1 MDNAVTRCSGVLNS
15 CNAAEAEAEEREEEE
30 REEEEGKEEEEE
42 GQGRGSAEKRS
53 AQHSIQA
60 ARQLHRLQGQQ
71 EERCQIEARYQLQ
84 ERCQQS

>member
-1 MDNAVTRCSGVLNS
+1 MDNALARCSSVAKS
-15 CNAAEAEAEEREEEE
+15 CKAAEAEAEEREEEE
-30 REEEEGKEEEEE
+30 GKEEEE

-53 AQHSIQA
+53 AQHSLQA

-71 EERCQIEARYQLQ
+71 EERCQTEARYQLQ

>member
-1 MDNAVTRCSGVLNS
+1 MDNALARCSGVS
-15 CNAAEAEAEEREEEE
+15 KACNAAEAEAEEREEEE
-30 REEEEGKEEEEE
+30 GKEEEE

-53 AQHSIQA
+53 AQHSLQA
-60 ARQLHRLQGQQ
+60 ARQLPRLQGQQ